1 MAYELASA
9 APACF
14 RPENALVAARRWLAR
29 TPPGG
34 TYRSLHPRRHR
45 TEFEHV
51 NLPAEREVMRSR
63 RASARVRSSA
73 WIRAIVPAWLANR
86 LSRPVLTKY
95 VGMAAR
101 SGASI
106 ADQGAAA
113 VVSFMAS
120 ILIGRQLGTEALGIY
135 AITNVFVALIR
146 TLQDCLVLEPMA
158 VYGARRTSEERQR
171 YYGFLLVLETAWV
184 GMLTALLA
192 AGAAIAW
199 SIGSIDARLFHTIAA
214 SCVFSFIFCF
224 LYFRR
229 RQFYVELRQFRA
241 LAQSL
246 SYLLLVVIAFATL
259 LFFHGWDV
267 AHVYL
272 LLAVCSAIACV
283 AGRDRSNHRFSRP
296 GRSEIRRYAAD
307 HWHFA
312 KWILL
317 GIPLGMVAYQG
328 YFFVMGA
335 VVSTEAAGL
344 LKAAEALIAPFSQ
357 ISMGM
362 RLMLI
367 PMASRRVDRMSP
379 AEQRSYAVWL
389 ALPLLAMAAAY
400 GTAIYFGGE
409 FALRALF
416 GEQIAGAFP
425 LVQVMAFIPLF
436 MAAPLPAAIVLSSL
450 RRTNMR
456 FISEC
461 IACVGTLLIGLP
473 MVFHFGLVGGAFGMM
488 LTEAL
493 FTVGHWSCL
502 LWLLGRSGRGA
513 KPARGEGA

>member
-1 MAYELASA
+1 MLSRRAIAFAENNPWVQAIVPSA
-9 APACF
+9 LYRRLSGP
-14 RPENALVAARRWLAR
+14 VAARYA
-29 TPPGG
+29 TM
-34 TYRSLHPRRHR
+34 
-45 TEFEHV
+45 V
-51 NLPAEREVMRSR
+51 
-63 RASARVRSSA
+63 
-73 WIRAIVPAWLANR
+73 
-86 LSRPVLTKY
+86 
-95 VGMAAR
+95 AR

-113 VVSFMAS
+113 VVSFLAS

-158 VYGARRTSEERQR
+158 VYGGRRTSEERHR
-171 YYGFLLVLETAWV
+171 YYGFLLGLETVWV
-184 GMLTALLA
+184 GLLTTLLA
-192 AGAAIAW
+192 SGAAIAW

-224 LYFRR
+224 LYVRR
-229 RQFYVELRQFRA
+229 RQFYVELRQFHA

-246 SYLLLVVIAFATL
+246 AYLFFVVVAFGSL
-259 LFFHGWDV
+259 LFFDGWDV
-267 AHVYL
+267 AHVYI
-272 LLAVCSAIACV
+272 LLALCSAIACV
-283 AGRDRSNHRFSRP
+283 AGRDHANHRFARP
-296 GRSEIRRYAAD
+296 TRAEVRRYARD

-357 ISMGM
+357 IAMGM

-367 PMASRRVDRMSP
+367 PMASRRVDGMSP
-379 AEQRSYAVWL
+379 AQQRTYAL
-389 ALPLLAMAAAY
+389 RLSLPLLALAAAY

-409 FALRALF
+409 IALRALF

-436 MAAPLPAAIVLSSL
+436 MAGPMPAAIILSSL

-473 MVFHFGLVGGAFGMM
+473 LVFHYGLIGGAFGMM

-493 FTVGHWSCL
+493 FTIGHWSCL
-502 LWLLGRSGRGA
+502 LWLLRRESRKQTTA
-513 KPARGEGA
+513 

>member
-1 MAYELASA
+1 MQNGARVQAIMPPELSRTLSK
-9 APACF
+9 P
-14 RPENALVAARRWLAR
+14 VLAR
-29 TPPGG
+29 
-34 TYRSLHPRRHR
+34 Y
-45 TEFEHV
+45 
-51 NLPAEREVMRSR
+51 A
-63 RASARVRSSA
+63 
-73 WIRAIVPAWLANR
+73 
-86 LSRPVLTKY
+86 
-95 VGMAAR
+95 GMAVR

-184 GMLTALLA
+184 GMLTTLLA
-192 AGAAIAW
+192 GGAAIAW
-199 SIGSIDARLFHTIAA
+199 VIGSIDARLFHTIAA

-246 SYLLLVVIAFATL
+246 SYLLLVAIAFATL
-259 LFFHGWDV
+259 LVFHGWDV

-272 LLAVCSAIACV
+272 VLALCSAVACV
-283 AGRDRSNHRFSRP
+283 AGRDRANPRFHRP
-296 GRSEIRRYAAD
+296 TPAEIRRYGAD

-328 YFFVMGA
+328 YFFAMGA
-335 VVSTEAAGL
+335 IVSTEAAGL

-367 PMASRRVDRMSP
+367 PMASRRIDRMSA
-379 AEQRSYAVWL
+379 AEQRTYAIRL
-389 ALPLLAMAAAY
+389 LLPLLAMAAAY
-400 GTAIYFGGE
+400 GAAIYFGGE

-425 LVQVMAFIPLF
+425 LVQVMAFIPMF

-456 FISEC
+456 FITEC

-473 MVFHFGLVGGAFGMM
+473 MVFHFGLIGGAFGMM

-493 FTVGHWSCL
+493 FTIGHWSCL
-502 LWLLGRSGRGA
+502 FWLLSRDRT
-513 KPARGEGA
+513 KPAPGSQFG

>member
-1 MAYELASA
+1 LH
-9 APACF
+9 
-14 RPENALVAARRWLAR
+14 PEWLAD
-29 TPPGG
+29 TAATHPEAGVLAAGG
-34 TYRSLHPRRHR
+34 RVAVLG
-45 TEFEHV
+45 
-51 NLPAEREVMRSR
+51 
-63 RASARVRSSA
+63 RALAWSTT
-73 WIRAIVPAWLANR
+73 WIRAVAPAGLCNG
-86 LSRPVLTKY
+86 LSKLVLTRY
-95 VGMAAR
+95 AGMAAR

-106 ADQGAAA
+106 ADQGAGA
-113 VVSFMAS
+113 VVSFLAS
-120 ILIGRQLGTEALGIY
+120 ILVGRQLGTEALGIY

-158 VYGARRTSEERQR
+158 VFGARRTSEERHH
-171 YYGFLLVLETAWV
+171 YYGFLLGLETVWV

-192 AGAAIAW
+192 AGAAVAW
-199 SIGSIDARLFHTIAA
+199 SLGSIDTRLFHAITA

-241 LAQSL
+241 LAQSM
-246 SYLLLVVIAFATL
+246 SYLLLVAIAFATL
-259 LFFHGWDV
+259 LLFKGWSV
-267 AHVYL
+267 WHVYL
-272 LLAVCSAIACV
+272 VLALCSAIACV
-283 AGRDRSNHRFSRP
+283 AGRDRANPRSCRPSRAQ
-296 GRSEIRRYAAD
+296 IRRYATE

-344 LKAAEALIAPFSQ
+344 LKAAEALIAPFTQ
-357 ISMGM
+357 ISTGM

-367 PMASRRVDRMSP
+367 PMAARRIDQMSS
-379 AEQRSYAVWL
+379 AQQRRYAVWL
-389 ALPLLAMAAAY
+389 ACPLLAMAGAY

-409 FALRALF
+409 YALRALF

-425 LVQVMAFIPLF
+425 LVHVMAFIPLF
-436 MAAPLPAAIVLSSL
+436 MAAPQSAAIVLSSL

-473 MVFHFGLVGGAFGMM
+473 LVFHLGLIGGAFGMM

-493 FTVGHWSCL
+493 LTVGYWGCL
-502 LWLLGRSGRGA
+502 LWVVGRGGTSA
-513 KPARGEGA
+513 KPGNAEG